1 MPLPRSAKPT
11 VEAKTSVRARVS
23 RLAITRLAAGLI
35 APDFLNASHHN
46 AVTPATCGQAML
58 VPLRL
63 RKPPPT
69 LAERMSTPGAAIC
82 GRVLEK
88 GAIANAAASRPIAP
102 TETTPAAAGNEAAT
116 VYGVSAGS
124 PASFPDAA
132 TTTAVSRNAA
142 CAPHHLHERIEEP
155 QAER

>member
-88 GAIANAAASRPIAP
+88 GAIANLPAASRPIAP
-102 TETTPAAAGNEAAT
+102 TETTLSAAAGLEA
-116 VYGVSAGS
+116 GDGFRRRCMLHDSE
-124 PASFPDAA
+124 
-132 TTTAVSRNAA
+132 RNADTRRISA
-142 CAPHHLHERIEEP
+142 RGLHPHGCP
-155 QAER
+155 